1 MFQCLA
7 RHKVSQCTS
16 KFRCR
21 LCKRKHHTSFCSTQ
35 QGHNSTSV
43 AVNNFQGTQQPPN
56 LQPVTSQA
64 AVTPVSLGSF
74 LTPALHSNLHAMP
87 VCLLKTAVAPVV
99 NGHTRIH
106 ANILF
111 DEGAQRTFI
120 STQLAAKLQVTPMTT
135 TQVALSSFGADSKSL
150 QTMDVANVQIEI
162 LNGELIPISA
172 LIVPTI
178 STPIHNSY
186 HLPLNTLPHLKGLK
200 LANPNCDT
208 KNSLSPP

>member
-1 MFQCLA
+1 MIGDHSRVFCKGPHSANQCTTITDHQKRLDIVKRNHLCFNCLA

-16 KFRCR
+16 KFRCW
-21 LCKRKHHTSFCSTQ
+21 LCKRKHHTSLCGTQ

-43 AVNNFQGTQQPPN
+43 AVKNFQGTQQPPN
-56 LQPVTSQA
+56 QQPVTSQA

-74 LTPALHSNLHAMP
+74 LTPALHSNLHTTP

-135 TQVALSSFGADSKSL
+135 TQVALSSL
-150 QTMDVANVQIEI
+150 I
-162 LNGELIPISA
+162 LVLIQNHYKQWMWLMSR
-172 LIVPTI
+172 
-178 STPIHNSY
+178 
-186 HLPLNTLPHLKGLK
+186 
-200 LANPNCDT
+200 
-208 KNSLSPP
+208 